1 LKILLKN
8 GRVVDYASKTN
19 EKIDILIEDGV
30 IIKLQKEIL
39 AKADNVIDCTGL
51 VIIPG
56 MIDMHCHLRE
66 PGFEYKETIETGSKS
81 AVKGGFTTICP
92 MPNTNPTPDSAFILE
107 KILAEAKR
115 VNLCNILPYGS
126 VSKGEKGEEL
136 TDFEELKKAGAVA
149 FSDDGMPV
157 INSRMMRQ
165 AIIKANSLGTFVAS
179 HCEEKSVADGAIN
192 AGKIQEE
199 LGVKGVLPEAE
210 EIMAARE
217 IVISETNNVRAHICH
232 ISTKT
237 SVNMIRDAKKR
248 WVKIT
253 CETCPHYFCF
263 TVDEVLTSGTNAKM
277 NPPLREEEDRQAVI
291 RGLVDGTIDMIATDH
306 APHTAEEKAKPITEA
321 PSGITGL
328 ETSLA
333 LGITELVDAGYLTMK
348 QLLRLMSTNPAAM
361 YHLDAGYLAEGGP
374 ADVILI
380 DTAAEFI
387 PEQYAS
393 KATNTPFTGW
403 KLKGEVKKSVRQSLK
418 DFQAKAKAQE
428 QNKTT
433 EKSKTHKK
441 GEVEL

>member
-1 LKILLKN
+1 MKILLKN

-136 TDFEELKKAGAVA
+136 TDFKELKKAGAVA

-248 WVKIT
+248 GVKIT

-277 NPPLREEEDRQAVI
+277 NPPLRDEKDRQAI
-291 RGLVDGTIDMIATDH
+291 IEALKDGTIDAIITDH
-306 APHTAEEKAKPITEA
+306 APHSEEEKERELSKAPNGIIGFETALPAINTYLIDKNLLTEMDMVK
-321 PSGITGL
+321 L
-328 ETSLA
+328 TS
-333 LGITELVDAGYLTMK
+333 Y
-348 QLLRLMSTNPAAM
+348 NPAKLLN
-361 YHLDAGYLAEGGP
+361 LDKGEIKEGKI
-374 ADVILI
+374 ADLTIY
-380 DTAAEFI
+380 D
-387 PEQYAS
+387 PEESYIYTKDMIVS
-393 KATNTPFTGW
+393 KSKNTPFIGK
-403 KLKGEVKKSVRQSLK
+403 KLKGKVKYTIVNGNIVYK
-418 DFQAKAKAQE
+418 D
-428 QNKTT
+428 
-433 EKSKTHKK
+433 
-441 GEVEL
+441 